1 MSLETVYVYKAG
13 FCLFTFVIYTN
24 RFRWLVLIRIITYI
38 NFNIQLMVLLVSFNR
53 LCACSMCLNTF
64 NISVREYYIIRVSTE
79 ARFLAPEKRTSIT
92 HTFSFNTFKRNPY
105 LHINCRLLLYI
116 TRNQC
121 WLSNVF
127 SSKKDAAV
135 SPNIISTIT
144 KRYTKIHQSF
154 VKCLVI

>member
-1 MSLETVYVYKAG
+1 MDSDKP
-13 FCLFTFVIYTN
+13 FQK
-24 RFRWLVLIRIITYI
+24 LVLIRIITYI
-38 NFNIQLMVLLVSFNR
+38 NFNIQLMVPLVSFNI

-64 NISVREYYIIRVSTE
+64 NISVREYYIIRVSTD

-127 SSKKDAAV
+127 FLKNRRRRK
-135 SPNIISTIT
+135 PKHRNIISTIT
-144 KRYTKIHQSF
+144 KRHTKIRQQY